1 MSNSKKQELLEEA
14 LSPDDI
20 HLNFAEKDDGDV
32 SKKFRAVSF
41 LQSDIKVKEDSI
53 NDRS

>member
-32 SKKFRAVSF
+32 SKKVRAVSF